1 MDAPCNIQ
9 GSIHVFHL
17 IHKYVS
23 RILGTYHVRSTG
35 LGLFLKA
42 GAAGGKEREDPG
54 PPSGGR
60 EGVGLEKGEPFLV
73 MGRGGNS
80 VEKKKIKTFYGIY

>member
-1 MDAPCNIQ
+1 MLKTFKKEGP
-9 GSIHVFHL
+9 SV
-17 IHKYVS
+17 
-23 RILGTYHVRSTG
+23 VRSTG
-35 LGLFLKA
+35 LGPSFLKA